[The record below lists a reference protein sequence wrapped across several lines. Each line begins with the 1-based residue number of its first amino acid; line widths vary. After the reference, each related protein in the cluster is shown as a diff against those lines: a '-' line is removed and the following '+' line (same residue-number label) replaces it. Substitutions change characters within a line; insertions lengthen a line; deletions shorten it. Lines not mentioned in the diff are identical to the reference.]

1 MKPFIRIF
9 TLPLLILIQF
19 QEVFPQIPF
28 PPLSHN
34 GKISQQ
40 VGRLTL
46 EVEYERPS
54 ARGRK
59 IFGGLVPYGK
69 IWRMGAGYATKLRFS
84 HPVGI
89 ANQKIPA
96 GTYTLFGIPNEEAWT
111 LILNTDTT
119 LYGAYDY
126 AEEKDILR
134 FEVPTHPSQRFYETF
149 TIGIDV
155 EPYLAEVYISWT
167 SIQLH
172 FNIETYTEQ
181 EVEEGIDQYLIEQD
195 SNDPDLYVG
204 AAGYYLWADKEL
216 ERALSFVNRALEL
229 EVAESTYATKT
240 EILIKLGHMEE
251 ALEVIQIAFDYIEA
265 RYEDPK
271 ERSSARD
278 FFEEKRIRIEGE

>member
-1 MKPFIRIF
+1 M
-9 TLPLLILIQF
+9 
-19 QEVFPQIPF
+19 
-28 PPLSHN
+28 
-34 GKISQQ
+34 
-40 VGRLTL
+40 
-46 EVEYERPS
+46 
-54 ARGRK
+54 
-59 IFGGLVPYGK
+59 
-69 IWRMGAGYATKLRFS
+69 
-84 HPVGI
+84 
-89 ANQKIPA
+89 
-96 GTYTLFGIPNEEAWT
+96 
-111 LILNTDTT
+111 
-119 LYGAYDY
+119 
-126 AEEKDILR
+126 
-134 FEVPTHPSQRFYETF
+134 
-149 TIGIDV
+149 
-155 EPYLAEVYISWT
+155 
-167 SIQLH
+167 H

-251 ALEVIQIAFDYIEA
+251 ALEVIQIAFDYIDA